1 MKADKDTIEIKWYE
15 LCINAKKK
23 LKKMVETYEKQKKK
37 EPALE
42 KKASSVPIE
51 YPSELTAD
59 RTEKE
64 SQLLRIIY
72 KNFVS
77 HYEESM
83 KD

>member
-15 LCINAKKK
+15 LCINAKKR

-42 KKASSVPIE
+42 KKASSAPIE
-51 YPSELTAD
+51 YPPELTAE
-59 RTEKE
+59 RTPNEE
-64 SQLLRIIY
+64 QLLKIIY

-77 HYEESM
+77 YF
-83 KD
+83 